1 MGGMVKTWVL
11 TFPRE
16 YVFLVSSWLSP
27 GYTWRSRCR
36 YSKGP
41 RVAIWACRSPRGI
54 FWGSFQG
61 KLRQQEPERSVCER
75 R

>member
-41 RVAIWACRSPRGI
+41 RVAIWACRSPRG
-54 FWGSFQG
+54 SFQG
-61 KLRQQEPERSVCER
+61 KLRQQEPERSVSER